1 MQLIPVFYSV
11 QINGKTV
18 TRRLNVPATSA
29 DIAERMIRA
38 WLQLQHKTVLSVV
51 AET

>member
-11 QINGKTV
+11 QINGKT
-18 TRRLNVPATSA
+18 A